1 MVPEV
6 EVLGSGRA
14 EIEGNG
20 LQEEAAATKMISENI
35 KAFITIVFIPLV
47 MKKLGHPPLGRS
59 GGPAIR
65 VIRIGG
71 F

>member
-20 LQEEAAATKMISENI
+20 LQEEAPTTKMINEYI

-47 MKKLGHPPLGRS
+47 MKKLGHGGLGRGS
-59 GGPAIR
+59 GG
-65 VIRIGG
+65 
-71 F
+71 